1 LLTFNL
7 FAKQRSAPVHN
18 DAPAMDGGERR
29 RQGEG
34 STRTRLRIAEDGLG
48 KGREFSQKLYRWGSH
63 GLKRSNNY
71 ILCTKRSA
79 TSPKSVWKSVARVSA
94 LRLGELN
101 PLVWYSLD
109 SRESS
114 SPELMNG

>member
-1 LLTFNL
+1 VKEVLEQGFELL
-7 FAKQRSAPVHN
+7 K
-18 DAPAMDGGERR
+18 M
-29 RQGEG
+29 
-34 STRTRLRIAEDGLG
+34 
-48 KGREFSQKLYRWGSH
+48 GREKDENPLR
-63 GLKRSNNY
+63 RSIVGVFMDWRRAANY
-71 ILCTKRSA
+71 ILCAKRSA

>member
-1 LLTFNL
+1 VKEVLEQGFELL
-7 FAKQRSAPVHN
+7 K
-18 DAPAMDGGERR
+18 M
-29 RQGEG
+29 
-34 STRTRLRIAEDGLG
+34 
-48 KGREFSQKLYRWGSH
+48 GREKDENPLR
-63 GLKRSNNY
+63 RSIVGVLMDWRRAANY
-71 ILCTKRSA
+71 ILCAKRSA